1 MSKIDTVICTQIGIL
16 CHDIEATAKAWSE
29 FLGQDYIL
37 QETANYEV
45 SKAQYRSE
53 PTAAKCRQAFFQ
65 LGDQVQLE
73 LIEPDEKPSV
83 WREDLE
89 KHGEGI
95 HHIAFFVKGSDGYVK
110 KLKELGM
117 ECTMQGYWETGRY
130 SYLDA
135 RDSLKVVIELLENL
149 K

>member
-1 MSKIDTVICTQIGIL
+1 MSKIDTAICTQIGIL

-29 FLGQDYIL
+29 FLGQPYTL
-37 QETANYEV
+37 QETADYEI
-45 SKAQYRSE
+45 SKAQYRGT
-53 PTAAKCRQAFFQ
+53 PTEAKCKQAFFQ

-73 LIEPDEKPSV
+73 LIQPDEKPSV
-83 WREDLE
+83 WREDLD

-95 HHIAFFVKGSDGYVK
+95 HHIAFFVKGSDGYVQ
-110 KLKELGM
+110 KLKEFD
-117 ECTMQGYWETGRY
+117 CTMQGYWETGRY
-130 SYLDA
+130 TYLDA